1 MLQSGFILTLSVLT
15 YLLKNRWCIPPPIL
29 TTALKMYGEKLEL
42 GSVMNPRK
50 KRAADIITL
59 ITSIVTEISL
69 PEKRF
74 QRKSFE

>member
-15 YLLKNRWCIPPPIL
+15 YLLKKQVVRTSSIL
-29 TTALKMYGEKLEL
+29 TTALKMFGEKLEL

>member
-15 YLLKNRWCIPPPIL
+15 YLLKKQVVRTSSIL